1 VNLGPLTLALA
12 EELRRHEAPGVNT
25 LYHGEPSVIWASAT
39 GPFVVDPDGRTY
51 LDFTSGFGVAA
62 LGHRPPRV
70 LRAVRAQLR
79 TLLHGCGDVAAHPSR
94 IALAARLAELAPMPN
109 AQVYWATSGSDAVE
123 VAIKTSRLATGRS
136 AILAFDHAYHG
147 LSHGA
152 LAATSRPL
160 FREPFA
166 PHLDPCVRHVAWGC
180 DPATLAAALS
190 AGDVAA
196 VLLEPI
202 PGREGVHTPPT
213 GWLAAVAA
221 IALEHQVL
229 LIADEVLTG
238 GGRTGSFWA
247 SRFEG
252 ITPDLVCF
260 GKALGGGLPLAGV
273 LASRDLFTAWT
284 TAGEALHTGTFIAHP
299 LACAAGLAAV
309 EALSSPTL
317 QARVS
322 RLGRLLTDHL
332 DQLVEAGRGPLARR
346 GRGLM
351 QAIDFVDATT
361 AGQVARRCQD
371 RGLLVLAGGRRGNTL
386 QILPPLV
393 LTVSQLASGLAIL
406 DLALSDETAG

>member
-1 VNLGPLTLALA
+1 MNLGPHTLALA

-25 LYHGEPSVIWASAT
+25 LYRGEPSVIWASAT

-62 LGHRPPRV
+62 LGHRPARV

-94 IALAARLAELAPMPN
+94 IALAALLCDLAPMPN
-109 AQVYWATSGSDAVE
+109 AQVYWASSGSDAVE
-123 VAIKTSRLATGRS
+123 IAIKTSRLATSRP

-147 LSHGA
+147 LSHGV
-152 LAATSRPL
+152 LAATSRRL
-160 FREPFA
+160 FREPFEQ
-166 PHLDPCVRHVAWGC
+166 HLDPSVRRLEWGC
-180 DPATLAAALS
+180 DPATVAATLN

-196 VLLEPI
+196 VLFEPI
-202 PGREGVHTPPT
+202 PGREGVHPPPA

-221 IALEHQVL
+221 IARDHQVL

-238 GGRTGSFWA
+238 GGRTGTFWA
-247 SRFEG
+247 SSFEG

-273 LASRDLFTAWT
+273 LASRELFACWT
-284 TAGEALHTGTFIAHP
+284 SPGEALHTGTFIAHP

-317 QARVS
+317 QARVC

-332 DQLVEAGRGPLARR
+332 DQLVQAGRGPLARR

-351 QAIDFVDATT
+351 QAIDLVDATT
-361 AGQVARRCQD
+361 AGRVAQRCQD
-371 RGLLVLAGGRRGNTL
+371 LGLLVLAGGRRGNTL

-393 LTVSQLASGLAIL
+393 LTAGQLASGLAIL
-406 DLALSDETAG
+406 DLALCDDTAG